1 MEYAIELNNITK
13 FFQEKCVLD
22 HIDLNIVKG
31 EVLGLLGPSGAGKTT
46 LVKIITGQMKQT
58 EGTAR
63 FWGKD
68 VLPDYEKIGIMMDDF
83 GLYDRLSVYANM
95 KFYAEIYHIS
105 KERIEPLL
113 QKVGLLE
120 AKNTAVA
127 KLSKGM
133 RNRLSFAR
141 AILKDINIL
150 FLDEPTS
157 GLDPVTTRDIH
168 NMLLEEKEK
177 GTTVFLTTHNMTEA
191 YNMCDNIVLLNQGKI
206 VEYGNPQD
214 ICRKYNHLN
223 NLKIRLQDGSVKEL
237 PNSDAS
243 AGEIKDYLKKNMIVS
258 IHSTEPNLESVFIEL
273 TGRGLI

>member
-1 MEYAIELNNITK
+1 MEYAIELNNITQV
-13 FFQEKCVLD
+13 FQEKCVLD
-22 HIDLNIVKG
+22 HINLSAVKG

-46 LVKIITGQMKQT
+46 LVKIITGQLKQT

-63 FWGKD
+63 FWGED
-68 VLPDYEKIGIMMDDF
+68 VLPDYGKIGIMMDDF

-95 KFYAEIYHIS
+95 KFYAEIYHVS

-168 NMLLEEKEK
+168 KMLREEKEK
-177 GTTVFLTTHNMTEA
+177 GITVFLTTHNMAEA
-191 YNMCDNIVLLNQGKI
+191 ESMCDNIALLNEGKI

-214 ICRKYNHLN
+214 ICSKYNHLN
-223 NLKIRLQDGSVKEL
+223 NLKIRLQDGSVKEF

-243 AGEIKDYLKKNMIVS
+243 AGQIKDYLEKNMIVS
-258 IHSTEPNLESVFIEL
+258 IHSTEPDLESVFIEL